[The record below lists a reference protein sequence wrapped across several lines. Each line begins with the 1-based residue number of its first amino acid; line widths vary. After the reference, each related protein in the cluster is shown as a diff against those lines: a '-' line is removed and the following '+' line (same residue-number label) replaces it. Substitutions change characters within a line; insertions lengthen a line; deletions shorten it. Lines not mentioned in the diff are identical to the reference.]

1 MSFAAIAVV
10 AFIAAIVIGSLID
23 IKEQPKRPRVTDN
36 DRGSAVVTYEGRQMR
51 GWSYQGNDE
60 RRKKMMHAREHIEGW
75 CDSREHITLSDLDR
89 LKDMFP

>member
-1 MSFAAIAVV
+1 MK
-10 AFIAAIVIGSLID
+10 D
-23 IKEQPKRPRVTDN
+23 RPRVTDN

-60 RRKKMMHAREHIEGW
+60 RRKKMMYAREYIEGW